1 MPLDEMAPNRFAV
14 TETVPSPATTG
25 AASSWVPTVNLG
37 KGRTTKGR
45 ARSRAAGAG
54 GGPSMKN
61 WMYEPGVAMLPAPGE
76 VSPWKDLMKLSTSCS
91 SGSVYLA

>member
-1 MPLDEMAPNRFAV
+1 MPLDEMAPNKLAV

-45 ARSRAAGAG
+45 ARSGAAGAG

-76 VSPWKDLMKLSTSCS
+76 VSPWKDLMKLSTSSS